1 MTNDDLAAIM
11 SDSSM
16 VDETGPSQDE
26 EMDGCHP
33 VRAPACASGAS
44 TDSPGASTSDH
55 SAVQDSSLPTQ
66 AQPTDSTTGPKASG
80 SEDTSGANSDTRGV
94 SVSLDSGLLQGYVA
108 AHKMLVTMGIQEC
121 LDNRVVLDYEYH
133 KGSDK
138 HGTLLRD
145 PERPNKVNAF
155 AEWLKYVE
163 KCLNNG
169 VEPFTEDS
177 AVCNKEDKFR
187 GAQIHYLCFHHA
199 LQSGVCAHLGDVT
212 CSLLSKY
219 YKAAISRLA
228 NRVLPESEVS
238 TASGSRE

>member
-1 MTNDDLAAIM
+1 M
-11 SDSSM
+11 SDLPM
-16 VDETGPSQDE
+16 AHGTAPSQGE
-26 EMDGCHP
+26 EMDDSHP
-33 VRAPACASGAS
+33 VHAPAFASGAS
-44 TDSPGASTSDH
+44 TGSPGASSSDH
-55 SAVQDSSLPTQ
+55 SAVQDSSLATQ
-66 AQPTDSTTGPKASG
+66 AQPTDFTTGPKASG

-94 SVSLDSGLLQGYVA
+94 SVSLDSGLLQEYVA
-108 AHKMLVTMGIQEC
+108 AHEMLVVVGIQEC

-163 KCLNNG
+163 KCLSNG
-169 VEPFTEDS
+169 VKPFTEEDS
-177 AVCNKEDKFR
+177 AVCNREDKFR
-187 GAQIHYLCFHHA
+187 GAQIHYLCLHHA
-199 LQSGVCAHLGDVT
+199 LQAGVCAHLGDVT

-228 NRVLPESEVS
+228 NRVLPESEVP